1 MALVVDSLNEQIRAA
16 TSHRRLLLDIF
27 LDSVAAVDGRRRV
40 YDHLTRHPLD
50 PPVHVIAIGKAAT
63 RMALGAH
70 EALGGAIVS
79 GLVITKHGHAE
90 PLPWPVREAGHP
102 WPDEA
107 SLAAGGELLGF
118 VDGLHHQAQVLLLL
132 SGGAS
137 ALVEALPAGVTL
149 SDLRA
154 VNDWLLG
161 SGRDIVRCNRVRKRL
176 SLIKGGRLARRLAPR
191 RVTCLAIS
199 DVPGDDPRVIG
210 SGLLTPDD
218 TVLTEPIDDA
228 PRPLQELLARAP
240 ALPAVG
246 DAEFGHVSYAIIAR
260 SSDAIAAAVAAARRR
275 GVSAQAMPTYLQG
288 EATAA
293 GVALAQALLKSP
305 APRLLVWGG
314 ETTVTLPPSPG
325 RGGRNQSLALAAAT
339 LLAGHGKVYLLA
351 AGTDGSDGP
360 TEDAGAL
367 VDGGTIA
374 RGRDAGL
381 DAQACLGRADAGS
394 FLAASGDLIQTGP
407 TGTNVMDLVMG
418 WRCKNMSA

>member
-1 MALVVDSLNEQIRAA
+1 MALVVDSLNEQSRAA
-16 TSHRRLLLDIF
+16 TSHRRLLLEIF
-27 LDSVAAVDGRRRV
+27 LDSVAAVDGRHRV

-50 PPVHVIAIGKAAT
+50 PPVHLIAIGKAAT

-70 EALGGAIVS
+70 EVLGGAIVS
-79 GLVITKHGHAE
+79 GLVITKHGYAE
-90 PLPWPVREAGHP
+90 LLPWPVREAGHP
-102 WPDEA
+102 WPDDA
-107 SLAAGGELLGF
+107 SLAAGRELLDF
-118 VDGLHHQAQVLLLL
+118 INGLDRQAQVLLLL

-149 SDLRA
+149 ADLRT

-228 PRPLQELLARAP
+228 PRPLRELLAHAP
-240 ALPAVG
+240 VLPAVG
-246 DAEFGHVSYAIIAR
+246 DAGFGNVSYTIIAR
-260 SSDAIAAAVAAARRR
+260 SSDAVAAAVAAAQRR
-275 GVSAQAMPTYLQG
+275 GMTAQAMPTLLQG

-293 GVALAQALLKSP
+293 GVALARALLESP
-305 APRLLVWGG
+305 APRFVVWGG
-314 ETTVTLPPSPG
+314 ETTVTLPPTPG

-339 LLAGHGKVYLLA
+339 ILAGRDNVYLLA

-374 RGRDAGL
+374 RGRDAGF
-381 DAQACLGRADAGS
+381 DAEVCLRRADAGS

-418 WRCKNMSA
+418 WRCQELSG